1 MIQTLWLANYIEN
14 QLNNNNL
21 GKKFLVFADEGDMR
35 ETRRKCGKTERYTN
49 CLLEV
54 MSNTLV
60 PIRNISFQTFNL
72 QLMLIVDL
80 MASGLQNENQYNR
93 EQSTNLIDIKSIL
106 GGFINSLNGQTF
118 AQEIDGKTYNM
129 TITFGTLTD
138 GQKMELGDVN
148 EALPLYLSMT
158 FTFFENGVNA
168 NDTHIYLNNEDLY
181 FTRYVVSK
189 VKTTDQNEYAGGTK
203 GAKSYVL
210 IGGKS
215 IDMVIPVVNTPIGK
229 KIMED
234 ILGDE
239 INEAYCVRVVTP
251 LYEKRFI
258 GILGN
263 DTLNADA
270 GANLGYN
277 LSIVEGKE
285 NELKYGEN
293 WQIETTTEQTITKT
307 ILGQKTVFWGDNT
320 SDYVEAGGELTHSY
334 TDNKEKHIIRIY
346 GE

>member
-14 QLNNNNL
+14 QLNSNNL

-35 ETRRKCGKTERYTN
+35 KTIKKCYKVERYTN
-49 CLLEV
+49 CLLEII
-54 MSNTLV
+54 SNTIV
-60 PIRNISFQTFNL
+60 PIRNISFQTLNL
-72 QLMLIVDL
+72 QLMIIVDL
-80 MASGLQNENQYNR
+80 MASGLQKENQYER
-93 EQSTNLIDIKSIL
+93 EQSTNLIDIKGIISD
-106 GGFINSLNGQTF
+106 FINTFNGQTV
-118 AQEIDGKTYNM
+118 AQEIDNKTYNM
-129 TITFGTLTD
+129 TITFGQLTD

-148 EALPLYLSMT
+148 EALPLYLTMT

-181 FTRYVVSK
+181 FTRYVISK
-189 VKTTDQNEYAGGTK
+189 IKTTDQNAYAGGTK
-203 GAKSYVL
+203 GAKSYAL
-210 IGGKS
+210 LGGKS
-215 IDMVIPVVNTPIGK
+215 IDMVIPVVNTPMGK

-263 DTLNADA
+263 DALNADA

-293 WQIETTTEQTITKT
+293 WAIETTTEQTITKT

-320 SDYVEAGGELTHSY
+320 SDYVENGGELTHTY
-334 TDNKEKHIIRIY
+334 TDDKLKHTIRIY